1 MPTRM
6 IVELNG
12 IKGGS
17 NAHTRLN
24 FPLLIALHRFF
35 VPLWVFSFGKLAMA
49 DVENSLAVATKRE
62 KNMTDNVEDN
72 DELLIN

>member
-1 MPTRM
+1 M
-6 IVELNG
+6 IAELNG
-12 IKGGS
+12 VEGGS

-49 DVENSLAVATKRE
+49 EVENSLAVATKRE
-62 KNMTDNVEDN
+62 KNMIGNVE
-72 DELLIN
+72 ESGQ